1 MSLGIFRDIS
11 ASYEAIKK
19 GIKVFRSIKGS
30 PIKYLKLNMRHF
42 YINPTQFSATETIF
56 ESRLKY
62 PEMFPMPFYASGLL
76 IQNKYHKYKDLGTY
90 SLL

>member
-19 GIKVFRSIKGS
+19 GIKVFRSM
-30 PIKYLKLNMRHF
+30 KYLKLNMRHF

>member
-19 GIKVFRSIKGS
+19 GIKVFRSM
-30 PIKYLKLNMRHF
+30 KYLKLNMRHF

-76 IQNKYHKYKDLGTY
+76 IQNKYHKYNL
-90 SLL
+90 